1 MSTPSS
7 ASSVPSIHV
16 IDNYVPNHDSYI
28 RMIHRLLHRK
38 DADIKI
44 YPDHLAYFNA
54 VRPDQLPQVLIMGNV
69 QIGMTGLDLAAKMRR
84 EGYSGRIFIFTGA
97 LHVEK
102 TKDVDAVFYKPLEF
116 HLLVDAINHVIDKPP
131 EAR

>member
-1 MSTPSS
+1 MSTPS

-16 IDNYVPNHDSYI
+16 IDGYIPNHDSYI

-44 YPDHLAYFNA
+44 YSDHLAYFNA

-84 EGYSGRIFIFTGA
+84 EGYAGKIFIFTGA
-97 LHVEK
+97 LFVEK

-116 HLLVDAINHVIDKPP
+116 RLLMDAINHVIDKPP